1 MTKRLSWG
9 VVDQAVSSVTNAVV
23 SLYIA
28 RTLGAVQ
35 FGAFGLAYVTFS
47 FALNASRGLAT
58 DPLMVR
64 FSGVSTPKWRRAVRG
79 ATGTAVLAG
88 ICTGICALAT
98 AMLLTG
104 TTKAAFIALG
114 LTLPGLLLQ
123 DSWRY
128 AFFAL
133 GRGGQAVLNDSLCAV
148 LMIPALVLLRHTG
161 HASVFW
167 FVFAWGAAAGVAA
180 LVGPVQARIIPRPYE
195 AWSWIL
201 AHRDLGI
208 RYVAEGT
215 SSSVSGQLRS
225 YGIGALLGLAA
236 LGYVGASTTLMGPMT
251 ILLLG
256 MSLVAI
262 PEAARIV
269 RRAPHRLPLFCVL
282 ISAGLV
288 ALAVGWGALLLI
300 AMPRG
305 LGHWLLSSVW
315 RPTYPLVLPQVLA
328 VSGQCVGAGAGIGLH
343 GLGAAKSSLRAA
355 ILSSIAYVVCS
366 LAGAAAGGA
375 YGAIYGT
382 AVATWLAA
390 LILWRQFVISY
401 RQREAVSDR
410 TPQNEGGVTAPRGR
424 HAGLARR
431 AEEEVVY
438 CEHAADHRNVYVHVH
453 VQRLDEC
460 LVWLAMLP
468 VMRRWE

>member
-1 MTKRLSWG
+1 MLFDAVTSKRFAGARTRKLAVLRPLGSNITKRLSWG
-9 VVDQAVSSVTNAVV
+9 VVDQAVSSVTNAAV
-23 SLYIA
+23 SIFIA

-35 FGAFGLAYVTFS
+35 FGAFSLAYVTFS

-64 FSGVSTPKWRRAVRG
+64 FSGVSTSRWRAAVRG
-79 ATGTAVLAG
+79 AAGTAVIVGLV
-88 ICTGICALAT
+88 TGICSLLI
-98 AMLLTG
+98 AMVLTG

-133 GRGGQAVLNDSLCAV
+133 GRGSQAVLNDLLCAA
-148 LMIPALVLLRHTG
+148 LMIPALILLRDAG

-167 FVFAWGAAAGVAA
+167 FVFAWGAAAGVAG
-180 LVGPVQARIIPRPYE
+180 LIGPLQARVLPRPSE
-195 AWSWIL
+195 AWSWIVT
-201 AHRDLGI
+201 HRDLGI

-236 LGYVGASTTLMGPMT
+236 VGYVGASTTLMGPMT

-269 RRAPHRLPLFCVL
+269 RGAPRRLPLFCLL
-282 ISAGLV
+282 ISAGLC
-288 ALAVGWGALLLI
+288 AMAVGWGGALLV

-305 LGHWLLSSVW
+305 FGHWLLAGIW
-315 RPTYPLVLPQVLA
+315 RPTYPLVLPQTLA
-328 VSGQCVGAGAGIGLH
+328 VCGQCVGAGAAIGLH

-355 ILSSIAYVVCS
+355 ILSSIVYVICS
-366 LAGAAAGGA
+366 LAGAAAWGA
-375 YGAIYGT
+375 EGAVYGT

-390 LILWRQFVISY
+390 LILWWQFRESY
-401 RQREAVSDR
+401 RHPKSRPGARHRRSRTSRRGASDADDVSR
-410 TPQNEGGVTAPRGR
+410 
-424 HAGLARR
+424 
-431 AEEEVVY
+431 
-438 CEHAADHRNVYVHVH
+438 
-453 VQRLDEC
+453 
-460 LVWLAMLP
+460 
-468 VMRRWE
+468 

>member
-1 MTKRLSWG
+1 MLFDAVAGKGSVVAKTRRFRVLRLPQGNMTKRLSWG
-9 VVDQAVSSVTNAVV
+9 IVDQAVSSVTNAVV
-23 SLYIA
+23 SIYIA

-35 FGAFGLAYVTFS
+35 FGAFSLAYVTFS

-64 FSGVSTPKWRRAVRG
+64 FSGVSASKWRRAVRG
-79 ATGTAVLAG
+79 ATGTAVVVG
-88 ICTGICALAT
+88 ICAGICALA
-98 AMLLTG
+98 AALLLNG
-104 TTKAAFIALG
+104 STKAAFIALG

-133 GRGGQAVLNDSLCAV
+133 GRGGHAVLNDALCAA

-161 HASVFW
+161 HASVFS
-167 FVFAWGAAAGVAA
+167 FVLAWGSAAGVAA
-180 LVGPVQARIIPRPYE
+180 LVGPIQAWVIPRPPE
-195 AWSWIL
+195 AWSWIT
-201 AHRDLGI
+201 AHRDLGV

-215 SSSVSGQLRS
+215 SSSLSGQLRS

-236 LGYVGASTTLMGPMT
+236 VGYVGASTTLMGPMT
-251 ILLLG
+251 ILLIG

-262 PEAARIV
+262 PEAAQIV

-288 ALAVGWGALLLI
+288 TMAVGWGAFLLI

-305 LGHWLLSSVW
+305 LGHWLLNAIW

-343 GLGAAKSSLRAA
+343 GLGAARSSLRAA

-366 LAGAAAGGA
+366 LTGAALWGA

-390 LILWRQFVISY
+390 LILWRQLAISY
-401 RQREAVSDR
+401 RDR
-410 TPQNEGGVTAPRGR
+410 QAITGATRRG
-424 HAGLARR
+424 AGAT
-431 AEEEVVY
+431 
-438 CEHAADHRNVYVHVH
+438 
-453 VQRLDEC
+453 
-460 LVWLAMLP
+460 
-468 VMRRWE
+468 

>member
-23 SLYIA
+23 SIYIA

-35 FGAFGLAYVTFS
+35 FGAFSLAYVTFS

-64 FSGVSTPKWRRAVRG
+64 FSGVPVSTWRRAVKG
-79 ATGTAVLAG
+79 ATGTAVIAG
-88 ICTGICALAT
+88 ICTGICALAA
-98 AMLLTG
+98 AMLLPG
-104 TTKAAFIALG
+104 TTKIAFVALG

-133 GRGGQAVLNDSLCAV
+133 GHGGQAVLNDLLCAV
-148 LMIPALVLLRHTG
+148 LMVPALVMLRHTG

-180 LVGPVQARIIPRPYE
+180 LVGPAQARVLPRPSE
-195 AWSWIL
+195 AWSWI
-201 AHRDLGI
+201 ATHRDLGI

-225 YGIGALLGLAA
+225 YGIGGLLGLAA
-236 LGYVGASTTLMGPMT
+236 VGYVGASTTLMGPMT

-269 RRAPHRLPLFCVL
+269 RAARQRLPLFCVL
-282 ISAGLV
+282 VSTGL
-288 ALAVGWGALLLI
+288 AAMAVGWGALLLV
-300 AMPRG
+300 AMPHG
-305 LGHWLLSSVW
+305 LGHWLLGAIW

-355 ILSSIAYVVCS
+355 IWSSIAYVACS
-366 LAGAAAGGA
+366 LTGAALWGA
-375 YGAIYGT
+375 YGAVYGT

-390 LILWRQFVISY
+390 LILWRQLVVSY
-401 RQREAVSDR
+401 RSGEQ
-410 TPQNEGGVTAPRGR
+410 TKK
-424 HAGLARR
+424 
-431 AEEEVVY
+431 
-438 CEHAADHRNVYVHVH
+438 
-453 VQRLDEC
+453 
-460 LVWLAMLP
+460 
-468 VMRRWE
+468 